1 MRQVAQNFKTG
12 ELSVFQV
19 PEPALRPGCVL
30 VRNEWSIVSAGTERT
45 KVEFAEKS
53 LVGKAKARPDLV
65 RQVLDGV
72 RAQGLAATVEKVR
85 GRLDAL
91 APLGYSSAGT
101 VLAVAADVDTV
112 HVGQRVACA
121 GEDAVHA
128 EVVCVPK
135 NLCAALPEGVS
146 SEHAAY
152 TTLGA
157 IALQGIRQAD
167 LRVGERVLVVGLGL
181 IGQLAVQM
189 LRASGCLVA
198 GADLSPRH
206 LAMAEESGCQLVVDA
221 SDPVAPARLKAW
233 AAGIGFD
240 AIIITAAANDNAP
253 FLLASEVARDRGRIV
268 LVGVAKIDMPRAPLY
283 EKELS
288 IFLSRSYG
296 PGRYDPAYE
305 QQGHDY
311 PIGHVRWTEQR
322 NMQAVLEMMAQG
334 SVRLDHLTTHR
345 FDVEDAPQAYGLLS
359 TGVEPYTG
367 ILLRYPERVE
377 VPAAALAGDGES
389 GTGRRGVVLVG
400 AGHFATSV
408 LIPALKAAGDL
419 ELDAV
424 VSARGLSAADAAK
437 KSGFRAA
444 ESDPEV
450 AFKRSGVGAAIIATR
465 HDSHARLAEAAMRAG
480 LDVFVEKPLCITP
493 EQLGPLVRAQHETG
507 RLCVVGFNR
516 RFAPATKELQRLRQ
530 GAAGPVQC
538 LIRVNAGRIPPTSW
552 IQDPAVGGGRIVGE
566 VCHFVDLAAAIV
578 GSAVS
583 RVSAAG
589 LGVAAS
595 PETTDS
601 LSVEL
606 THADGSVSTLVYTAE
621 GDSRLPK
628 EYIELYAG
636 GQAAVVD
643 DFRSVR
649 VFERGQ
655 SRVLRT
661 RGQDKGH
668 RAEMV
673 AFGRAVASSAAI
685 AELTFEDCI
694 RSTTATFAIIESLRT
709 GLPVDCAS
717 FYGLAVRSP
726 SRSLL

>member
-1 MRQVAQNFKTG
+1 LRQVAQNFKTG
-12 ELSVFQV
+12 DLSVIAV
-19 PEPALRPGCVL
+19 PQPVLRSGCVL

-72 RAQGLAATVEKVR
+72 RTQGVAATFEKVR

-91 APLGYSSAGT
+91 APLGYSSAGRA
-101 VLAVAADVDTV
+101 LAVAADVKDI

-135 NLCAALPEGVS
+135 NLCAAVPHTVS
-146 SEHAAY
+146 TAHAAY

-167 LRVGERVLVVGLGL
+167 VRVGERVLVIGLGL

-198 GADLSPRH
+198 GADLSARH
-206 LAMAEESGCQLVVDA
+206 MAMAEESGCQLVVDA
-221 SDPVAPARLKAW
+221 SDPSAPTRLRAW
-233 AAGIGFD
+233 AAGVGFD
-240 AIIITAAANDNAP
+240 AVIITAAASDNAP
-253 FLLASEVARDRGRIV
+253 FLLAAEAARDRARIV
-268 LVGVAKIDMPRAPLY
+268 LVGVAKIDLPRAPFY

-322 NMQAVLEMMAQG
+322 NMQAFLEMLAEG

-345 FDVEDAPQAYGLLS
+345 FDVEEAPKAYSLLS
-359 TGVEPYTG
+359 TGAEPYTG
-367 ILLRYPERVE
+367 ILLHYPEKTEAPV
-377 VPAAALAGDGES
+377 AAPVAS
-389 GTGRRGVVLVG
+389 GATGVGQRGVVLVG
-400 AGHFATSV
+400 AGHFAISV

-424 VSARGLSAADAAK
+424 VSARGLSAADVAN
-437 KSGFRAA
+437 KSGFLAA
-444 ESDPEV
+444 EADPEV
-450 AFKRSGVGAAIIATR
+450 AFRRPGVGAALIATR
-465 HDSHARLAEAAMRAG
+465 HDSHAQLAEAAMRAG

-493 EQLGPLVRAQHETG
+493 DDLGPLVRAQRESG

-516 RFAPATKELQRLRQ
+516 RFAPATKVLQDLRQ
-530 GAAGPVQC
+530 GVSGPVQC

-552 IQDPAVGGGRIVGE
+552 IQDPSVGGGRIVGE

-606 THADGSVSTLVYTAE
+606 THADGSISTLVYTAE

-628 EYIELYAG
+628 EYVELYAG
-636 GQAAVVD
+636 GIAAVVD

-668 RAEMV
+668 RAEIA
-673 AFGRAVASSAAI
+673 AFGRAVAASEVI
-685 AELTFEDCI
+685 AELTFGDCVD
-694 RSTTATFAIIESLRT
+694 STVATFAIVESLRT
-709 GLPVDCAS
+709 GLAIDCAS
-717 FYGLAVRSP
+717 LRA
-726 SRSLL
+726 SLPGME